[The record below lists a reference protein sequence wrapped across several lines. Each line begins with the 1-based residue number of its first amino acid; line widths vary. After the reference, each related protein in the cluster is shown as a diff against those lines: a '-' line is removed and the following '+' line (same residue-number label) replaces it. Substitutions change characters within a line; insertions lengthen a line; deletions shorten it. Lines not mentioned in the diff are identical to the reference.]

1 MPAEIHPMSDAP
13 PPPNRVLIVDDEAT
27 IRSAGSSVLM
37 HLGYEVDTAENGR
50 LGLELIE
57 AKAGGYNAVLLDLA
71 MPVMDGTAALK
82 VIREK
87 HPALPVLLMSGY
99 LSNKLDHLVEMGGPT
114 AVIQKPFSLADLR
127 DKLAALL
134 QG

>member
-1 MPAEIHPMSDAP
+1 MSDAS
-13 PPPNRVLIVDDEAT
+13 PPPNRVLIVDDEST

-50 LGLELIE
+50 RGLELIE
-57 AKAGGYNAVLLDLA
+57 AQAGGYNAVLLDLA

-87 HPALPVLLMSGY
+87 YPTLPVLLMSGY
-99 LSNKLDHLVEMGGPT
+99 LSTKLDPLVDMGGPT
-114 AVIQKPFSLADLR
+114 SIIQKPFSLTDLQ

-134 QG
+134 KG